1 MAKLS
6 DYFNKPLNLLP
17 NYFKKIGLGF
27 ILASVVF
34 VVSIKISGIHLTVEK
49 KEMMKTIFWDILIIG
64 MLFIAFSKE
73 KDEDELN
80 MLIRL
85 KALASA
91 FFYTVILKIVND
103 VFYLIGH
110 EDFNNYNSYFFQMM
124 VWYFFVYYSAKLFLK
139 REK

>member
-1 MAKLS
+1 MPKVT

-34 VVSIKISGIHLTVEK
+34 VVSVKISGIHLTAEK

-73 KDEDELN
+73 KDEDELT
-80 MLIRL
+80 MLIRM

-91 FFYTVILKIVND
+91 FVYIVIFKIVSD
-103 VFYLIGH
+103 VFGIIDQELIENMNG
-110 EDFNNYNSYFFQMM
+110 YFFQMM
-124 VWYFFVYYSAKLFLK
+124 IWYFFVYYSAKLL
-139 REK
+139 R

>member
-27 ILASVVF
+27 ILVSVVF
-34 VVSIKISGIHLTVEK
+34 VVSVKISGIHLTAEN

-91 FFYTVILKIVND
+91 FFYIVILKIVND
-103 VFYLIGH
+103 VFNLIGH

>member
-34 VVSIKISGIHLTVEK
+34 VVSVKISGIHLTAEK

-73 KDEDELN
+73 KDEDELT
-80 MLIRL
+80 MLIRM

-91 FFYTVILKIVND
+91 FVYIVIFKIVSD
-103 VFYLIGH
+103 VFGIIDQEIIG
-110 EDFNNYNSYFFQMM
+110 NMNGYFFQMM
-124 VWYFFVYYSAKLFLK
+124 VWYFFVYYSAKLL
-139 REK
+139 R